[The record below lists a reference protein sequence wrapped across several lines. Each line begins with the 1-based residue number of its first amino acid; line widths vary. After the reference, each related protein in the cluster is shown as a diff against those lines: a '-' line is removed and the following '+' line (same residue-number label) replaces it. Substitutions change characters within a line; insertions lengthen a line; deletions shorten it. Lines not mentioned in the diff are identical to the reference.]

1 MSSKLPEY
9 VGEVYEQAGG
19 QWGWRIVAPNGRNM
33 AHGEGHTRPQ
43 DARRALT
50 RLLSIAPRVRVAATP
65 GPARRRS
72 PRRPR

>member
-9 VGEVYEQAGG
+9 VGETYEQANG
-19 QWGWRIVAPNGRNM
+19 QWGWRIVAPNGRIM
-33 AHGEGHTRPQ
+33 GHGEGHTRPQ

-50 RLLSIAPRVRVAATP
+50 RLLSVSARVRVSTTP
-65 GPARRRS
+65 GPARRRA